1 MSCFE
6 NIEGVRETQ
15 KLRTGYAIFAET
27 LSRIK
32 IDEKKLS
39 VALDALRKSPEGA
52 CSLAY
57 AVRGNYIDEA
67 RKIGEW
73 YDRKQGDQQ
82 RNYGRKSSVTC
93 LQMLSL

>member
-1 MSCFE
+1 MSCFG

-15 KLRTGYAIFAET
+15 KLRTGYAIFAEI
-27 LSRIK
+27 LPRIK

-39 VALDALRKSPEGA
+39 GALGALRKNTEGA

-57 AVRGNYIDEA
+57 AVRGNDIDEA
-67 RKIGEW
+67 SKIGEW

-82 RNYGRKSSVTC
+82 KNYGRKSSITR